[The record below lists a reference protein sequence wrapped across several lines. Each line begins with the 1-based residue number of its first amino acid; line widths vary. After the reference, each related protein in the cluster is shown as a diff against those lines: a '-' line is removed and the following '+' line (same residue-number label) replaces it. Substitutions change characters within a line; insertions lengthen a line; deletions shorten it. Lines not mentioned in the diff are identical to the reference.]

1 MTRMH
6 IIQSWLWEVSR
17 ALTYKLIFI
26 LYCTFLSSTDDE
38 CKGTVLKFTS
48 NITYLITSTKLSFHI
63 DPADVRQEALRV
75 LSIMLILLSTAYL
88 VLETFQMFRR
98 GWKYFLAFDN
108 YFQICVFSFTIIFVF
123 GFFNDCWCATPWQWQ
138 IGALAVFLAWFNVII
153 LLKDMP
159 WAGIPIN
166 MLFNIIW
173 TFLKL
178 IFMPILL
185 IIAFSIPFYMLF
197 VRNFAGVEVC
207 FEYIPCMTT

>member
-1 MTRMH
+1 M
-6 IIQSWLWEVSR
+6 
-17 ALTYKLIFI
+17 
-26 LYCTFLSSTDDE
+26 
-38 CKGTVLKFTS
+38 
-48 NITYLITSTKLSFHI
+48 FH
-63 DPADVRQEALRV
+63 
-75 LSIMLILLSTAYL
+75 
-88 VLETFQMFRR
+88 R
-98 GWKYFLAFDN
+98 GWKYFLAFEN

-197 VRNFAGVEVC
+197 VRNLAGVEVC
-207 FEYIPCMTT
+207 FEYIQYCLYDYLEHFIVSIGRGSTRSASSILLSISFCGQNYHADCRRTGL